1 MAKKG
6 PELWYAG
13 SKFQKAWLGAWL
25 QDPQPI
31 RPMKFNSL
39 TETNPGDHAKLSG
52 GDAAAVT
59 DFLMSLTSKDV
70 EAGVIK
76 PKRNPRRRLT
86 FTKTM
91 PCTGCHQSPAQRKKL
106 TGARRGPPPVGAGA
120 RGSPGRCSWF
130 AAGVTIRTEVG
141 VNVAPVIASAGV
153 VGLASG
159 FGAQTLVKD
168 AIAGLFLLL
177 ENHYDMGDRVKLNN
191 VEGTV
196 IGVSLRR
203 TTLQSDDGAV
213 HTIPNGSIA
222 LTTNISAGA
231 RRPPPAEQ

>member
-1 MAKKG
+1 MSEIFDSQDDFLRWVTG
-6 PELWYAG
+6 PGLRIVLIIVA
-13 SKFQKAWLGAWL
+13 SVVVTFVVRH
-25 QDPQPI
+25 I
-31 RPMKFNSL
+31 IS
-39 TETNPGDHAKLSG
+39 
-52 GDAAAVT
+52 AAVHPRLIGMNIDLDERAVARMRAREDT
-59 DFLMSLTSKDV
+59 IETFLGRTASLF
-70 EAGVIK
+70 I
-76 PKRNPRRRLT
+76 
-86 FTKTM
+86 
-91 PCTGCHQSPAQRKKL
+91 
-106 TGARRGPPPVGAGA
+106 
-120 RGSPGRCSWF
+120 WF
-130 AAGVTIRTEVG
+130 AAGVTILTEVG
-141 VNVAPVIASAGV
+141 VNVAPVIASAGI
-153 VGLASG
+153 VGLAIG

-231 RRPPPAEQ
+231 RRPLPAEQ